1 MSAGQPVGGD
11 RPGAI
16 LDVDGT
22 LVDSVYHHALAWHR
36 ALRRCGVVLPV
47 WRIHRHIG
55 MGGDQLV
62 SSLCGEEFEA
72 ERGDEARAAEAECFE
87 ALIDEVEPLD
97 GARELLQEIK
107 RREHRLVL
115 ASSAKEPELD
125 HYLDLLEARELADA
139 WTSSADVDATKP
151 DPDLVEVALDRIGGG
166 PAAMVGDSTW
176 DCQAAGRAGVPV
188 VGVLTGGFGEAEL
201 REAGARPVF
210 ETLIDLRVGLDGTPL
225 GAGTGR
231 PRP

>member
-1 MSAGQPVGGD
+1 MSTGEPTQGD

-36 ALRRCGVVLPV
+36 AMRRCGVVLPV

-62 SSLCGEEFEA
+62 SALCGDDFEA
-72 ERGDEARAAEAECFE
+72 ERGAEVREAEAECFE
-87 ALIDEVEPLD
+87 PMIEEVEPLE
-97 GARELLQEIK
+97 GARELLEELK
-107 RREHRLVL
+107 RRGHRLVL
-115 ASSAKEPELD
+115 ASSAKEPELE
-125 HYLDLLEARELADA
+125 HYLELLEARDLADA

-151 DPDLVEVALDRIGGG
+151 DPDLIQTALEQIGGG
-166 PAAMVGDSTW
+166 PAVMVGDSIW
-176 DCQAAGRAGVPV
+176 DCKAAGRAGLPV

-201 REAGARPVF
+201 DDAGARPVF
-210 ETLIDLRVGLDGTPL
+210 ESLSALREGLDATPL
-225 GAGTGR
+225 AR
-231 PRP
+231 W